1 MGGANIAVFTGVLLK
16 VKAFGN
22 KMPLSLISRF
32 RETVLVCGKFIG
44 ITVMFVSLKTC
55 ATCQTLTMKPLRNFD

>member
-1 MGGANIAVFTGVLLK
+1 
-16 VKAFGN
+16 
-22 KMPLSLISRF
+22 MPLSLISRF

-55 ATCQTLTMKPLRNFD
+55 ATCQSLTMKPLDAAEIIIRIRNLLYL